1 MDWLYLQ
8 ESVKPDTKQ
17 QFIKVIT
24 YKCDPCE
31 YTAKQKGSVDAH
43 KRGHHR
49 GENFTCDQCD

>member
-1 MDWLYLQ
+1 M
-8 ESVKPDTKQ
+8 Q

-43 KRGHHR
+43 ERGHHR